1 MSELSTVSGDE
12 STLERGSGNS
22 KFKSKKHIRTIRI
35 TTMLFIITVIFV
47 ISFLP
52 YLIIS
57 ILNGMDNH
65 FWNDMSTGELVIIN
79 LLMRTYFIN
88 NMVNPIVYWF
98 LDNFAKSYEN

>member
-1 MSELSTVSGDE
+1 
-12 STLERGSGNS
+12 
-22 KFKSKKHIRTIRI
+22 
-35 TTMLFIITVIFV
+35 MLFIITVIFV

-57 ILNGMDNH
+57 ILNGMDDH

-98 LDNFAKSYEN
+98 LDKKFKQEVYRFFRDIRKCKWSKTFRLDHKSYTS